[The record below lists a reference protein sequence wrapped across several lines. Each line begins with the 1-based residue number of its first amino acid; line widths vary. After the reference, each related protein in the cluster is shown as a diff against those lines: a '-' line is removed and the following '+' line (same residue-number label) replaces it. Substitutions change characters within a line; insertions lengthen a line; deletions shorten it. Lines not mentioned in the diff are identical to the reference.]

1 VTAPPPRPANHPN
14 DQSSAP
20 SGGDPAA
27 RASPVAR
34 GASATIAALAV
45 AAVSNALMQTLVVP
59 AIGVLAK
66 DLDASPTAATWV
78 LTAFLLASAILAP
91 PLSSLG
97 DRYGKRRLLLV
108 VLWTYLLGTLG
119 ATLAW
124 NLGAL
129 VGFRA
134 VQGVS
139 LAVLPLG
146 FGILREAL
154 PADRVALGLGVV
166 SGVVGGGAGIGLVA
180 GGLIVDHASWRWLFA
195 LGAATAVVALWGVA
209 RYVPESTVRSDRRL
223 DLAGVAVLS
232 LALTAL
238 LLALTLGPDQGWTAP
253 ATLGL
258 LTASLVAL
266 VVLPPVERRAADPML
281 ASGTFLRRPVL
292 MTHLAAFIWGFMSF
306 VFYVLLPL
314 LVQLPTGAGFGASVT
329 MTGVLLLP
337 GALVLLPAGAAAA
350 PVGGRLG
357 PRAPLAIGLGVAAM
371 GASLLA
377 IGHARVWQVV
387 VFYLV
392 VGLGSGLALAALPR
406 LLGGLVPATQTATVN
421 GINTIA
427 RIVGGALGAQVAV
440 AMVASGTAGGTATP
454 ARSAFNAAFWLAAAV
469 AAAGTMV
476 ARSITSPAGS
486 GLATQS

>member
-1 VTAPPPRPANHPN
+1 
-14 DQSSAP
+14 
-20 SGGDPAA
+20 
-27 RASPVAR
+27 
-34 GASATIAALAV
+34 
-45 AAVSNALMQTLVVP
+45 MQTLVVP
-59 AIGVLAK
+59 AIGVLAA
-66 DLDASPTAATWV
+66 DLGASPGAATWV

-97 DRYGKRRLLLV
+97 DRHGKRRLLLV
-108 VLWTYLLGTLG
+108 VLWVYLLGTVG
-119 ATLAW
+119 AMAAW

-134 VQGVS
+134 VQGIS

-146 FGILREAL
+146 FGILREAV
-154 PADRVALGLGVV
+154 PADRVALGVGVV
-166 SGVVGGGAGIGLVA
+166 SGVLGGGAGIGLVA

-195 LGAATAVVALWGVA
+195 LGAATAVLALWLVA
-209 RYVPESTVRSDRRL
+209 RQVPERTVRSVRRL
-223 DLAGVAVLS
+223 DVAGSGVLA

-238 LLALTLGPDQGWTAP
+238 LLAVTVGPDQGWTAP

-258 LTASLVAL
+258 LAVSLAAFL
-266 VVLPPVERRAADPML
+266 ILPLVERRAAEPLL
-281 ASGTFLRRPVL
+281 APGTFGRRPVL

-314 LVQLPTGAGFGASVT
+314 LAQLPAELPPGTAPAAALGFGASVT
-329 MTGVLLLP
+329 MTGLLLLP

-350 PVGGRLG
+350 WVGGRLG
-357 PRAPLAIGLGVAAM
+357 PRAPLAIGLGVAAV

-377 IGHARVWQVV
+377 ISHATVWQVV

-406 LLGGLVPATQTATVN
+406 LLTGLVPATQTATVN
-421 GINTIA
+421 GINTVA
-427 RIVGGALGAQVAV
+427 RTVGGALGAQVAI
-440 AMVASGTAGGTATP
+440 AIVASHAADGTATP
-454 ARSAFNAAFWLAAAV
+454 TRSAFSTAFWLAAAV

-476 ARSITSPAGS
+476 ARPTTSRVGDRGRPGAGE
-486 GLATQS
+486 

>member
-1 VTAPPPRPANHPN
+1 V
-14 DQSSAP
+14 
-20 SGGDPAA
+20 A
-27 RASPVAR
+27 RASPAAR
-34 GASATIAALAV
+34 GSSATIAALTV

-66 DLDASPTAATWV
+66 DLDASPMAATWV

-91 PLSSLG
+91 LLSSLG

-108 VLWTYLLGTLG
+108 VLWIYLLGTLG
-119 ATLAW
+119 AMLAW

-134 VQGVS
+134 VQGIS

-154 PADRVALGLGVV
+154 PTDRVAMGLGVV
-166 SGVVGGGAGIGLVA
+166 SGVLGAGAGIGLVA

-195 LGAATAVVALWGVA
+195 LGATTAVVALWGVA
-209 RYVPESTVRSDRRL
+209 RNVPESTVRSDRRL
-223 DLAGVAVLS
+223 DLAGSGVLS
-232 LALTAL
+232 VALTAL
-238 LLALTLGPDQGWTAP
+238 LLALTVGPGQGWTAP
-253 ATLGL
+253 ITLGL
-258 LTASLVAL
+258 LSAALVAL
-266 VVLPPVERRAADPML
+266 VVLPVVERRAADPML
-281 ASGTFLRRPVL
+281 ASGTFGRQPVL

-306 VFYVLLPL
+306 IFYVLLPL
-314 LVQLPTGAGFGASVT
+314 LVQLPTGAGFGASAT

-350 PVGGRLG
+350 RVGGRFG
-357 PRAPLAIGLGVAAM
+357 PRAPLAIGLGIAAV

-377 IGHARVWQVV
+377 ISHARMWQVV

-406 LLGGLVPATQTATVN
+406 LLGGLVPATKTATVN

-440 AMVASGTAGGTATP
+440 AMVAAGAAGGTATP
-454 ARSAFNAAFWLAAAV
+454 ASSAFNAAFWLAAAV

-476 ARSITSPAGS
+476 ARSITIPAGS
-486 GLATQS
+486 GPATQS

>member
-1 VTAPPPRPANHPN
+1 V
-14 DQSSAP
+14 
-20 SGGDPAA
+20 SGGDPVA
-27 RASPVAR
+27 RASPA
-34 GASATIAALAV
+34 ASRASLTITALAV

-59 AIGVLAK
+59 AIGVLRQ
-66 DLDASPTAATWV
+66 DLDASPAAATWV

-91 PLSSLG
+91 LLSSLG
-97 DRYGKRRLLLV
+97 DRYGKRLILLV

-119 ATLAW
+119 AMAAW

-134 VQGVS
+134 VQGIS

-154 PADRVALGLGVV
+154 PTDRVALGVGVV
-166 SGVVGGGAGIGLVA
+166 SGVLGAGAGVGLVA

-195 LGAATAVVALWGVA
+195 LGAATAVVALWLVA
-209 RYVPESTVRSDRRL
+209 RHVPESTALSVRRL
-223 DLAGVAVLS
+223 DLAGSGVLS
-232 LALTAL
+232 VALTAL
-238 LLALTLGPDQGWTAP
+238 LLALTVGPDQGWTAP

-258 LTASLVAL
+258 LVASLAAL

-281 ASGTFLRRPVL
+281 DSATFLRRPVL

-306 VFYVLLPL
+306 IFYVLLPL

-329 MTGVLLLP
+329 MTGLLLLP

-350 PVGGRLG
+350 QVGGRFG
-357 PRAPLAIGLGVAAM
+357 PRAPLVLGLGVAAA

-377 IGHARVWQVV
+377 VGHARVWQVV

-427 RIVGGALGAQVAV
+427 RIVGGALGSQVAV
-440 AMVASGTAGGTATP
+440 AIVASGAAGGTATP

-469 AAAGTMV
+469 SAAGTIA

>member
-1 VTAPPPRPANHPN
+1 VTAPPPRPAADHPN
-14 DQSSAP
+14 DQGAAS
-20 SGGDPAA
+20 SGGDPAP
-27 RASPVAR
+27 RAGPAVR

-59 AIGVLAK
+59 AIGVLAE
-66 DLDASPTAATWV
+66 DLDASPVAATWV

-91 PLSSLG
+91 LLSSLG

-108 VLWTYLLGTLG
+108 VLWAYLVGTLG
-119 ATLAW
+119 AMAAW

-154 PADRVALGLGVV
+154 PADRAALGVGVV
-166 SGVVGGGAGIGLVA
+166 SGVLGAGAGVGLVA
-180 GGLIVDHASWRWLFA
+180 GGLVVDHGSWRWLFA

-209 RYVPESTVRSDRRL
+209 RWVPESTVRSVRRL
-223 DLAGVAVLS
+223 DVAGVGVLA

-238 LLALTLGPDQGWTAP
+238 LLALTLGPDRGWTAP

-258 LTASLVAL
+258 LGAALAAL
-266 VVLPPVERRAADPML
+266 VVLAVVERRAADPLL
-281 ASGTFLRRPVL
+281 AWGTFLRRPVL
-292 MTHLAAFIWGFMSF
+292 LTHLAAFIWGFMSF
-306 VFYVLLPL
+306 IFYVLLPL

-329 MTGVLLLP
+329 MTGVVLLP

-350 PVGGRLG
+350 RVGGRFG
-357 PRAPLAIGLGVAAM
+357 PRAPLVLGLGVAAV
-371 GASLLA
+371 GAGLLA
-377 IGHARVWQVV
+377 VSHARVWQVV

-421 GINTIA
+421 GINTVA
-427 RIVGGALGAQVAV
+427 RTVGGALGAQVAIAVV
-440 AMVASGTAGGTATP
+440 AAGAGGGVP
-454 ARSAFNAAFWLAAAV
+454 ASSAFSAAFWLAAAV
-469 AAAGTMV
+469 AAAGTMT
-476 ARSITSPAGS
+476 ARSITRTAGS
-486 GLATQS
+486 GLAT